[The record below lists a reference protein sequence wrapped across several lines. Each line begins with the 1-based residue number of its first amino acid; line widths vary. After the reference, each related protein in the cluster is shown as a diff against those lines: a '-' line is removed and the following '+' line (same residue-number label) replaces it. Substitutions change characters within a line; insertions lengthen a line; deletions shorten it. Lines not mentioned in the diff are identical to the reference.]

1 MRVLWAVIEDLY
13 IFAKSV
19 LVDSWRAQAPRQQ
32 ALALP
37 SSRIPSLVESAVHIS
52 ASQDVQLVGEPVAAD
67 ALPQKHT
74 IVYCRE
80 ARVPLRAAPN
90 AAGDTAIATI
100 AYGDMV
106 MVLDATPEWTHIVSG
121 EKEGYVPTTA
131 LAHKAA
137 GVYPDF
143 EIGKEYGAREVSTV
157 RLRSF
162 IRDEFSASLSDL
174 PLQAHEY
181 VYYRLMRR
189 GVTIA
194 WPDIRPRTPGS
205 WTHILGTLES
215 TNVSETP
222 VSGAVM
228 ECAFEGARA
237 HLAYVEQVFDDGAI
251 KVSEADWPDRGIY
264 NERVLVEA
272 EWRALSPSFITV
284 G

>member
-19 LVDSWRAQAPRQQ
+19 LVDSWRTRAPQQQ

-37 SSRIPSLVESAVHIS
+37 SSRMPALVENAARTILPQG
-52 ASQDVQLVGEPVAAD
+52 AQMVGAPVGVD

-80 ARVPLRAAPN
+80 ARVPLRAAPD

-106 MVLDATPEWTHIVSG
+106 MVLDASPKWTRIVSG
-121 EKEGYVPTTA
+121 EKEGYVPTET

-181 VYYRLMRR
+181 VYYRLVRR
-189 GVTIA
+189 GVSIV

-205 WTHILGTLES
+205 WAKILGTLDS
-215 TNVSETP
+215 VRVSGEP

-228 ECAFEGARA
+228 ECAFEGDRA
-237 HLAYVEQVFDDGAI
+237 HLAYVEQVFDDGSI
-251 KVSEADWPDRGIY
+251 KVSEADWLDRGIY
-264 NERVLVEA
+264 NERVLVAA
-272 EWRALSPSFITV
+272 EWRALSPQFIV
-284 G
+284 LG